1 MGSVISGLCL
11 IWGGGE
17 AWGAL
22 PLLLASPMVFVLRV
36 VSGEGLAGTRGAGGL
51 WIDNLCPCPSEAC
64 LGMLLTPL
72 GGGAVR
78 SM

>member
-22 PLLLASPMVFVLRV
+22 PLLPASPMVFVLHV
-36 VSGEGLAGTRGAGGL
+36 VSGEALAGTRGAGCL
-51 WIDNLCPCPSEAC
+51 WIDNLCKCFSARVRFAWGCCRP
-64 LGMLLTPL
+64 LLVEVL
-72 GGGAVR
+72 
-78 SM
+78 